1 MQINER
7 EETAQIFIND
17 EEEREHMKH
26 LLLRLQYVLCFEM
39 EGTRFYGKHATKE
52 DKEHLKFTEKNNIKK
67 NQED

>member
-39 EGTRFYGKHATKE
+39 EGTRFYGKHATKD
-52 DKEHLKFTEKNNIKK
+52 DKEHLKFTEQNNIKK
-67 NQED
+67 NLED